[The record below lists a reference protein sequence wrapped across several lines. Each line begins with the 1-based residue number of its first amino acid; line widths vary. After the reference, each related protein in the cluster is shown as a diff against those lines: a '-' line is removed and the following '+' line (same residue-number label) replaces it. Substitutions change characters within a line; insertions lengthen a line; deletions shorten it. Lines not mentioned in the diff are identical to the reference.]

1 MFEHYKTLDGDTDA
15 KLGAHVFAPHAEQVN
30 NQPTLASATI
40 GAPAS
45 FPNSAFTY
53 PRRHP
58 TWSTCLAEPRVR
70 RPARSRPSS
79 SRPRSWRAAGLT

>member
-1 MFEHYKTLDGDTDA
+1 MFEHYKTLDDGDTDA

-45 FPNSAFTY
+45 FPT
-53 PRRHP
+53 
-58 TWSTCLAEPRVR
+58 
-70 RPARSRPSS
+70 ARSPTRGGIRRGLHAWPTRGSGGQ
-79 SRPRSWRAAGLT
+79 REAVHLPAGRDHGAPQA